1 MQAAYQLLSADHRLI
16 RSGGCCL
23 QIRRWVLDGRR
34 PEVPPREALPGP
46 GSASWPGLDAYCA
59 LMR

>member
-1 MQAAYQLLSADHRLI
+1 MSCTAGLLILLAIPR
-16 RSGGCCL
+16 CL

-34 PEVPPREALPGP
+34 PKVPPREALPGP
-46 GSASWPGLDAYCA
+46 DSMHWQGLDAYCH